1 MSKVE
6 SFPVGFAIWKK
17 PSEGL
22 ASTLTLF
29 SARKVMMGAAPLA
42 SVRKSNLVDELPS
55 GLVDTLP
62 EPRFQLVRIEMLPLL
77 IVGLGLSSS
86 MPGAML
92 KLALARFAKPLA
104 AVVFT

>member
-17 PSEGL
+17 PSERL

-42 SVRKSNLVDELPS
+42 SVRKSSLVDVLPS

-62 EPRFQLVRIEMLPLL
+62 EPRFQLVRIEILPLL

-86 MPGAML
+86 MPGVNTR
-92 KLALARFAKPLA
+92 LALARLASPLA
-104 AVVFT
+104 G